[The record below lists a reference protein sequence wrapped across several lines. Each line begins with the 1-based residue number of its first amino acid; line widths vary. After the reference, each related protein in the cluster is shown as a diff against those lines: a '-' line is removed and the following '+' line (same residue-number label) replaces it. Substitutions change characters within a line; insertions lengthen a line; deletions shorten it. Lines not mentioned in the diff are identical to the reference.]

1 MKIAVWLDKDYKPEE
16 GGGFSYYDRLVKS
29 IDAFTFDKPLDICF
43 VTEGEVT
50 SLGLS
55 KDIIRLYYNYKVS
68 FLKKVL
74 SLLPY
79 IGKIWKRKIKKQ
91 RQKTTLQAYEKQLTQ
106 AGVKFIYYIRQTECA
121 LPDFPFVATNWDIG
135 HCSTYAFPELIA
147 DGEFER
153 RTSFYTKV
161 LPKALL
167 VFAESEEGKNEL
179 IKYTTIDER
188 KLKIVPIFAGNCVTT
203 VVSEQEQAD
212 ILATYSLTK
221 DTFFFYPAQFWAHKN
236 HYTLL
241 KSFAELVHAHPSYKL
256 VLTGSDKGNL
266 NYIKQLAQ
274 DWNIADKVLFL
285 GFLPIEHINTFFR
298 NATALIMASHFGPS
312 NMPPLEAMELACPVI
327 ASDTIGHKEML
338 GKAALYF
345 DAMDS
350 NALLVAMNKMIAETP
365 SYKQAIVERQ
375 KTSVF
380 NVEYALNQIN
390 IHLKEAVSIRQN
402 WN

>member
-1 MKIAVWLDKDYKPEE
+1 M
-16 GGGFSYYDRLVKS
+16 
-29 IDAFTFDKPLDICF
+29 
-43 VTEGEVT
+43 
-50 SLGLS
+50 
-55 KDIIRLYYNYKVS
+55 
-68 FLKKVL
+68 
-74 SLLPY
+74 
-79 IGKIWKRKIKKQ
+79 
-91 RQKTTLQAYEKQLTQ
+91 
-106 AGVKFIYYIRQTECA
+106 
-121 LPDFPFVATNWDIG
+121 
-135 HCSTYAFPELIA
+135 
-147 DGEFER
+147 
-153 RTSFYTKV
+153 
-161 LPKALL
+161 
-167 VFAESEEGKNEL
+167 
-179 IKYTTIDER
+179 
-188 KLKIVPIFAGNCVTT
+188 
-203 VVSEQEQAD
+203 
-212 ILATYSLTK
+212 
-221 DTFFFYPAQFWAHKN
+221 
-236 HYTLL
+236 
-241 KSFAELVHAHPSYKL
+241 HAHPSYKL

-390 IHLKEAVSIRQN
+390 LHLKEAVSIRQN